1 MENSDVIDIFLNP
14 GDYFV
19 GDASFRVRTLLGSC
33 VSITLWH
40 PRSAVGAMSHFLLP
54 GRSPN
59 GEPDARYA
67 EDALALMLAELRGC
81 GVRGSECEAK
91 IFGGGDMFP
100 GQRRSGLSIG
110 QQNGAAARALLEAHT
125 IRVASQC
132 LYGAGHRQIMFEIAS
147 GDVWSRQIDK
157 AVNARK
163 RTGHLV

>member
-1 MENSDVIDIFLNP
+1 MEYSDVIDIFLQP

-40 PRSAVGAMSHFLLP
+40 QRSAIGAMSHFLLP
-54 GRSPN
+54 GRSST

-67 EDALALMLAELRGC
+67 EDALALMLADLRGY

-100 GQRRSGLSIG
+100 GQKRDGMSIG
-110 QQNGAAARALLEAHT
+110 QQNGKAARVLLEAHT
-125 IRVASQC
+125 IRVVSQS
-132 LYGAGHRQIMFEIAS
+132 LYGAGHRQVMFEIAN
-147 GDVWSRQIDK
+147 GDVWSRQIEK
-157 AVNARK
+157 TSQARLK
-163 RTGHLV
+163 LGQGA